1 MDNSFVLNLN
11 QNEQDIT
18 SNGTTTKQKGEFI
31 IKGEAQKITP
41 PAGSSSPETYTV
53 KITLPEDMFDFAAN
67 ELGVSATDLTVLY
80 NAEHGR
86 NDLFL
91 DFAEGEGGPK

>member
-1 MDNSFVLNLN
+1 MNNSFVLNRAH
-11 QNEQDIT
+11 NEQDVT

-67 ELGVSATDLTVLY
+67 ELGVPATDLTVFY

-86 NDLFL
+86 NDVFL
-91 DFAEGEGGPK
+91 DFAEAGR